1 RRAFGESPRAFML
14 RGYEHRGPEGSLAD
28 DEPPDDDA
36 IGAVR

>member
-1 RRAFGESPRAFML
+1 ML

-28 DEPPDDDA
+28 DETPDDDA